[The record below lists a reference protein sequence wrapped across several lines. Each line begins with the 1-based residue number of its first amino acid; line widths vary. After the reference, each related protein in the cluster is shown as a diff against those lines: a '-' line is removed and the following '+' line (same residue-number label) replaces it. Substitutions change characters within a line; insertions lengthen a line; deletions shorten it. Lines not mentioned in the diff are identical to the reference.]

1 MPKPIVL
8 YTVRNGRGEFL
19 GTYRATDAAS
29 AIAAHKREQAQYF
42 STFKG
47 SSRDLGYIAKVED
60 CRVLACGS
68 R

>member
-1 MPKPIVL
+1 MAKQIEVF
-8 YTVRNGRGEFL
+8 TVRNSRGEFL
-19 GTYRATDAAS
+19 GTYRAINAAS

-47 SSRDLGYIAKVED
+47 TCRDLGYAAKVED
-60 CRVLACGS
+60 GRALACGS